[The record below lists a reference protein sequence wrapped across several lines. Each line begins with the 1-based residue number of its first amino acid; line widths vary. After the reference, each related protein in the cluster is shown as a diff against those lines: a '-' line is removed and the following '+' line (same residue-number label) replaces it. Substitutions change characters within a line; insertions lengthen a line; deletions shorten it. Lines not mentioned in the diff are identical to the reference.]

1 MKFKEFIKKVLKI
14 NSNVVKGELEEIRN
28 LSPTEED
35 YTQGEALADV
45 AITAMASMGL
55 GYTLLGKKIIAKV
68 FAYGIRDI
76 KDGIEDNQKLI
87 IGRVIDEIHN
97 EKKRERQQEER
108 EA

>member
-97 EKKRERQQEER
+97 EKKREQWQEER
-108 EA
+108 KL

>member
-35 YTQGEALADV
+35 YAQGEALADI
-45 AITAMASMGL
+45 AITAMTSMGL

-97 EKKRERQQEER
+97 EKKRE
-108 EA
+108 

>member
-1 MKFKEFIKKVLKI
+1 MKFKEFIKKVLRI
-14 NSNVVKGELEEIRN
+14 NSNVVKRELEEIRN

-35 YTQGEALADV
+35 YAQGEALADV

-97 EKKRERQQEER
+97 EKKREQQQEER
-108 EA
+108 KL

>member
-108 EA
+108 KA

>member
-55 GYTLLGKKIIAKV
+55 GHTLLGKTIIAKV

-97 EKKRERQQEER
+97 GKKREQQQEER
-108 EA
+108 KA

>member
-1 MKFKEFIKKVLKI
+1 MKFKEFIKKVLRI
-14 NSNVVKGELEEIRN
+14 NSNVVKGELEEIQN

-35 YTQGEALADV
+35 YAQGEALADV
-45 AITAMASMGL
+45 VITAMVLMGIS
-55 GYTLLGKKIIAKV
+55 YTLLGKKIIAKV

-97 EKKRERQQEER
+97 ENKREQQQEER
-108 EA
+108 KL

>member
-87 IGRVIDEIHN
+87 IERVIDEIHN
-97 EKKRERQQEER
+97 EKKREQWQEER
-108 EA
+108 KL